1 MKVFCILSG
10 LLCALCVLP
19 FTPSY
24 LWVAVPFMFFLCVF
38 LLVFGAKEGKTL
50 ASVVFI
56 LLLSFILHRVLYLKQ
71 CGQFNAPCDKSTV
84 VFLEGVLSGDSSYS
98 ESGTLVLRLVVK
110 KVGDSYANT
119 FEGFPGGLQVV
130 ALAKER
136 ALICAGTRVH
146 LTGHFSGNLFIC
158 ESVKVVG
165 KGFLN
170 HIREALVLLL
180 EKRLSLNS
188 LGMLLLL
195 GRAEDLPQRIT
206 ETAVTSGCI
215 HVLALSGMHLNFL
228 ADTVQRIFGKNRF
241 SKVFSAI
248 LIIVFV
254 FIAGPRPSLIRAA
267 LMFFFSFLG
276 TERAVCLSF
285 MLQLILTP
293 FVFLNSSN
301 AFGYLAVFALMT
313 ISPYIHWNMRSYL
326 GQHLG
331 GLISSTTGVLILSAP
346 LQLALNG
353 CWYPQAI
360 LAGPV
365 AVFLVLFAM
374 TVNLF
379 VVILGP
385 LSFLLNLNS
394 IITDLLSSLFS
405 FSSSLGSA
413 SFLSYL
419 VFLFVMLLF
428 PVVCRIYERL

>member
-1 MKVFCILSG
+1 MKVFSILSG

-19 FTPSY
+19 FTPPY
-24 LWVAVPFMFFLCVF
+24 LWTAVPLMLFLCAV
-38 LLVFGAKEGKTL
+38 LLVFKAEDANTC
-50 ASVVFI
+50 AAVVFI
-56 LLLSFILHRVLYLKQ
+56 LILSFVLHRVLYLKQ
-71 CGQFNAPCDKSTV
+71 CGLYNAPCDKSTV
-84 VFLEGVLSGDSSYS
+84 VFLEGVLTGDSSYA
-98 ESGTLVLRLVVK
+98 ESGSLVLRLVMK

-119 FEGFPGGLQVV
+119 FEEFPGGLQVV

-146 LTGHFSGNLFIC
+146 LTGRFSGDLFIC

-165 KGFLN
+165 KGFLS
-170 HIREALVLLL
+170 HVREALVLLL

-195 GRAEDLPQRIT
+195 GRSEDLPQRIT
-206 ETAVTSGCI
+206 ETAATSGCI

-228 ADTVQRIFGKNRF
+228 AAGVQRIFGKNRF
-241 SKVFSAI
+241 SKVSAAI
-248 LIIVFV
+248 LISVFV
-254 FIAGPRPSLIRAA
+254 FVAGPRPSLVRAA

-276 TERAVCLSF
+276 AERAVCLSF
-285 MLQLILTP
+285 LLQLVLTP

-331 GLISSTTGVLILSAP
+331 RLISSTTGVLVLSAP
-346 LQLALNG
+346 LQLALDG

-365 AVFLVLFAM
+365 AAFLVLFAM
-374 TVNLF
+374 AVNLF

-385 LSFLLNLNS
+385 LSFLLEVNS
-394 IITDLLSSLFS
+394 MITDLLVSLFS

-413 SFLSYL
+413 SGLSYL
-419 VFLFVMLLF
+419 VFLLLVLLS
-428 PVVCRIYERL
+428 PVFCRIYERL